1 MTTLRDNLQA
11 VRINRMK
18 QRVHT
23 WWRATHCE
31 SCRQRRE
38 AGGQIAGFLNELLN
52 QQQGVDPEP
61 AEPRH

>member
-1 MTTLRDNLQA
+1 MTTLRNNLQA

-23 WWRATHCE
+23 WWHATHCE

-38 AGGQIAGFLNELLN
+38 AGGQIAGFLNALLD
-52 QQQGVDPEP
+52 QQAAEPPP